1 MKNILIATTVIGSC
15 IIATGC
21 LPKLPSIPEIPEIPE
36 LPEVP
41 EIPKVEIPTIAPEIA
56 VPSLPVNIEPPA
68 GKLPGF

>member
-1 MKNILIATTVIGSC
+1 MKHILIASSVIATC
-15 IIATGC
+15 IFATGC

-56 VPSLPVNIEPPA
+56 VPSLPVDVESPA
-68 GKLPGF
+68 GNLPSF

>member
-1 MKNILIATTVIGSC
+1 MKKILIASTVIGAC
-15 IIATGC
+15 LIGTGC

-41 EIPKVEIPTIAPEIA
+41 EIPELEIPTIAPETAI
-56 VPSLPVNIEPPA
+56 PSLPVNIEPPA